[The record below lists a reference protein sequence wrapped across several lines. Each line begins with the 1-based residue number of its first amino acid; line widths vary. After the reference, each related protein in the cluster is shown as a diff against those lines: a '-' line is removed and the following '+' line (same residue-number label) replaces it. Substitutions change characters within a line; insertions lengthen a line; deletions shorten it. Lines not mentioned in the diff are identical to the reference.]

1 MKIFGSLRRFAFPT
15 QQEINISEAKKLVL
29 SLVNRFSIEEQTEII
44 LQAKQEIMTH
54 RTNEIED
61 TIKQLE
67 RLKSDLEVLKK
78 PC

>member
-1 MKIFGSLRRFAFPT
+1 MKIFSSLRKFAFPT
-15 QQEINISEAKKLVL
+15 QQEMNISEAKKLVL

-44 LQAKQEIMTH
+44 IQAKEELVKY
-54 RTNEIED
+54 RTTEIED
-61 TIKQLE
+61 TIKHLE